1 MPSESYALDRV
12 QAEAEALDALLR
24 RAQRG
29 EEGAFEEILRRF
41 EGRALGIAHQLG
53 ASRADAEDI
62 AQEAFLKLFRHIH
75 AYRGGRR
82 FTSYFYRIV
91 LNAARDYR
99 GRMGPRAEPAEDP
112 PAGEGASGAAAAG
125 VERRE
130 EVRQALLQL
139 SEREREVVVLRQ
151 LHGLS
156 TWEVARALRLN
167 PVTVRRHW
175 MRARARLQELLR
187 L

>member
-1 MPSESYALDRV
+1 MRSESYALDRV
-12 QAEAEALDALLR
+12 QAEAEALDDLLR
-24 RAQRG
+24 RAQGG

-41 EGRALGIAHQLG
+41 EGRALAIAHQLG

-99 GRMGPRAEPAEDP
+99 GRMGPRAEAPENSLEEGETTGG
-112 PAGEGASGAAAAG
+112 AGSA
-125 VERRE
+125 ERRE
-130 EVRQALLQL
+130 EVRRALLQL
-139 SEREREVVVLRQ
+139 SQREREVVVLRQ

-156 TWEVARALRLN
+156 TWEVARALRVN

>member
-1 MPSESYALDRV
+1 MPSESYALDQV
-12 QAEAEALDALLR
+12 QAKAEALDDLLR
-24 RAQRG
+24 RAQGG
-29 EEGAFEEILRRF
+29 EEGAFEEIMHRF
-41 EGRALGIAHQLG
+41 EGRALAIAHQLG

-82 FTSYFYRIV
+82 FTAYFYRIV

-99 GRMGPRAEPAEDP
+99 SRMGPRAEPPDDPSAEGGP
-112 PAGEGASGAAAAG
+112 SGAAGGA
-125 VERRE
+125 ERRE

-156 TWEVARALRLN
+156 TWEVARALGLN